1 MSRPLAVLDANV
13 LYPFQIRN
21 LLLHIAEFGAF
32 DPLWSETIVSE
43 FSRHLLGSGAVTE
56 DQLKYL
62 VSQMRRYFPD
72 AWGRNYEG
80 RADHLNLP
88 DEDDRHV
95 VALAIHYEAD
105 YIVTQ
110 NTRDFPESEIAPYGI
125 VAVTVDQ
132 FIGDLAHAD
141 RSLIVR
147 AAEAHRCSLTKHP
160 LSPADYLE
168 ALGRVPE
175 LTQTTALFR
184 EAGFLELDRPVIAE
198 PGS

>member
-1 MSRPLAVLDANV
+1 MGRPLAVERLER
-13 LYPFQIRN
+13 LI
-21 LLLHIAEFGAF
+21 G
-32 DPLWSETIVSE
+32 
-43 FSRHLLGSGAVTE
+43 
-56 DQLKYL
+56 
-62 VSQMRRYFPD
+62 QMRQYFPD
-72 AWGRNYEG
+72 AWGRNYEPLI
-80 RADHLNLP
+80 DQLTLP
-88 DEDDRHV
+88 DDDDRHV
-95 VALAIHYEAD
+95 LALAIHYEAD

-147 AAEAHRCSLTKHP
+147 AAEAHRCSLTRNP

-175 LTQTTALFR
+175 LTQTTALLR